1 VTVEPR
7 EYVRILRRGWYWIA
21 AGVLGAV
28 AVASAV
34 ILAAE
39 PQYVSTAR
47 LLVTVPLDEAPLDQA
62 GALSEIIDQRVRS
75 YVALVDGDVLAS
87 RVAESQELDGA
98 ANTPG
103 YEVSAEVVPDTN
115 LLDITVTSRS
125 PEAAKMLVAGYAE
138 EFEALVAEN
147 ETVASDGEPALSV
160 AVVGAASPPSAIGSR
175 QPLRTLSLAVILGS
189 AVGVGA
195 AFLWDAW
202 DTRIR
207 RPDELVEITE
217 APMLGVIPVDG
228 NSSKHPPTVEVVSRG
243 PRAEPYRRLRAN
255 LQLLDPNAGRPAMTI
270 TSSVPGEGKTTTAVN
285 LGIALADSGIRVLLL
300 DGDLR
305 RPKVAAYLGLRD
317 AVGLTSLLTGTAE
330 VDDAI
335 QPSQWS
341 SLQVIASGPQHP
353 NPGELLYGTA
363 MSALLEGLR
372 TRADVVLIDSPSLL
386 PVADAAVLAAL
397 SDGAILVT
405 RYGVTRAERVRQAV
419 VNLEQ
424 AGGGLLGTVL
434 TMVPTRGP
442 DAYPFLYEYGEPGS
456 AST

>member
-1 VTVEPR
+1 
-7 EYVRILRRGWYWIA
+7 
-21 AGVLGAV
+21 VLVAV
-28 AVASAV
+28 AVAAAV
-34 ILAAE
+34 ILATQ

-47 LLVTVPLDEAPLDQA
+47 LLVTVPLDEARLGEA
-62 GALSEIIDQRVRS
+62 EGLSAAVDQRVRS

-87 RVAESQELDGA
+87 RVSERSEFDA
-98 ANTPG
+98 ATASG
-103 YEVSAEVVPDTN
+103 HVVSAEVVPDTN

-125 PEAAKMLVAGYAE
+125 PEAAQLLVAGYAE

-147 ETVASDGEPALSV
+147 ETVASDSEPALSV
-160 AVVGAASPPSAIGSR
+160 AVVGAASPPSDISSR

-207 RPDELVEITE
+207 RSDDLVEITE
-217 APMLGVIPVDG
+217 APMLGVIPVDAD
-228 NSSKHPPTVEVVSRG
+228 SPQRPPAVEAVMRG

-255 LQLLDPNAGRPAMTI
+255 LQLLNPNAGRPAMTI

-285 LGIALADSGIRVLLL
+285 LGLALADAGVRVLLL

-305 RPKVAAYLGLRD
+305 RPQVAAHLGLPD

-330 VDDAI
+330 VDQAI
-335 QPSQWS
+335 QPSRGS
-341 SLQVIASGPQHP
+341 GMQVITSGPEHP
-353 NPGELLYGTA
+353 NPGELLYGAA
-363 MSALLEGLR
+363 MSALMEELR

-386 PVADAAVLAAL
+386 PVVDAAVLSAL

-405 RYGVTRAERVRQAV
+405 RYGRTRAEQVRQAV

-424 AGGGLLGTVL
+424 AGGRLLGTVL

-442 DAYPFLYEYGEPGS
+442 DAYPFLDEYGEPGS